1 MSRKIT
7 INPVTR
13 ISGFLEIE
21 VEILNRKIVDAK
33 SSGMLFRGFETM
45 LQGRDPLDAIYFT
58 QRICGICST
67 AHSMAS
73 SFALENALDVVPNE
87 NDKMIRDFIHGCEFI
102 QNHIRHIYQYTF
114 PDFVKGPELHPVYV
128 VSHNDF
134 RIPEKLNKRIAQD
147 YVSSIKYSRMAH
159 EMLAELGGKVPH
171 NHGIFVGGATVN
183 MDISKYMKIKSILQD
198 IKEFVVNTMIEDVEI
213 VGKYYPECFSQGIG
227 YKNLMSYG
235 CFDTY
240 KELERTYVSPK
251 VWINEEEEGFEPDKI
266 TENIH
271 YSWYED
277 GEPNRMKKD
286 GYSWIKAP
294 RYKGKPME
302 VGPLARMW
310 LGGYYRRGISL
321 MDRTIARAYEAKRI
335 IEIMESL
342 LERIHLEGSK
352 QKIYNIP
359 EKAIGKGLVDTTR
372 GALGHWISI
381 DSKKLGRYTIITPS
395 GWNLSPKDQK
405 GIRGTLEK
413 ALIGTE
419 IADINHPVE
428 IGRIVRSFD
437 PCVSCATHVRGDYNS
452 VEMIIG

>member
-1 MSRKIT
+1 MNRKIT
-7 INPVTR
+7 ISPVTR

-33 SSGMLFRGFETM
+33 SSGMLFRGFEAM

-73 SFALENALDVVPNE
+73 SFALENALNVAADE
-87 NDKMIRDFIHGCEFI
+87 NDNMIRDFIHGCEFV

-114 PDFVKGPELHPVYV
+114 PDFVKGPEIHPVYV

-134 RIPEKLNKRIAQD
+134 RLPEKLNKKIAQD
-147 YVSSIKYSRMAH
+147 YVTSIKYSRMAH

-183 MDISKYMKIKSILQD
+183 MDISKYMKIKSMLQE
-198 IKEFVVNTMIEDVEI
+198 IKEFVVNNMIEDVEI
-213 VGKYYPECFSQGIG
+213 VGQYYPECFKQGIG
-227 YKNLMSYG
+227 HKNLMSYG
-235 CFDTY
+235 CFSTY
-240 KELERTYVSPK
+240 KDLDRTYVTPK
-251 VWINEEEEGFEPDKI
+251 VWINGKEEVFKPDRI
-266 TENIH
+266 TEQIN
-271 YSWYED
+271 YSWYQD
-277 GEPNRMKKD
+277 GEPDRMKQD
-286 GYSWIKAP
+286 AYSWIKAP
-294 RYKGKPME
+294 RYNEKPME

-335 IEIMESL
+335 IEIMEVL
-342 LERIHLEGSK
+342 LERIQLKESS
-352 QKIYNIP
+352 QKIYEIP
-359 EKAIGKGLVDTTR
+359 IKGAGEGLVDTTR
-372 GALGHWISI
+372 GALGHWVNIVE
-381 DSKKLGRYTIITPS
+381 KKLGRYTIITPS
-395 GWNLSPKDQK
+395 GWNLSPMDKK
-405 GIRGTLEK
+405 GVRGPVEK

-437 PCVSCATHVRGDYNS
+437 PCVSCATHVRGEYNA